1 MASAT
6 DDTDRDATAQVFSR
20 AKGGLYG
27 GPVDTSDLDPNVVA
41 QLMGY
46 RWATSFG
53 GTQPATTITYA
64 FPSSTAAYTSDLT
77 YPSTNELATF
87 QPLNEFQEAAV
98 RTGLALVASYTNLKF
113 QEVAPGTASQ
123 AAFRFAQYT
132 PDPATSEARFPANEG
147 AFKAYQSDSRD
158 TGDMFL
164 GQNSRPTSFA
174 FFGTDHF
181 TTIIHEMGHSF
192 GLKHGHDGTF
202 HGTLAPQVND
212 NEFSVMTYASYFGA
226 NTATGASE
234 ARLGSSPTS
243 YMMYDIAALQVMYGA
258 NFGKVG
264 AKETYRWDKDTGQQ
278 FIGTGAAPNTGVTAT
293 DKIFTTVWT
302 QGATVTYDLREFTQD
317 QVDDLRPGHF
327 LKFSN
332 DQLADL
338 NNAVDAGTAGFIA
351 QGNVY
356 NALLYHGDLRSAV
369 ANLITG
375 IGNDTLIGNDRDNVL
390 TAGDG
395 IDIISTAGGNDTVSG
410 GAGTDTIFF
419 GSGYSVL
426 RDTLADLNGDVVRD
440 FGFGTVDVLG
450 QRFAWSNVDL
460 NLAGTKATIT
470 VDGSIIELNGS
481 FFSGNGAFVV
491 SQRGVGADEHTAV
504 SYVNVLPNL
513 AEGRSVNP
521 ILINGVADKPFMT
534 GDGAVSFTLELKSAV
549 SAFAN
554 TLGVYKIGADGTISD
569 VQVLFA
575 NTLNVAQ
582 GAKTVDLGVLG
593 NGQHFGFFLVQDGA
607 DLFKAPTGTLSFV
620 TPGTNA
626 AANVDIWL
634 PPTLVSSTQGTL
646 SGHQI
651 FHSSAN
657 LNPNA
662 SIQVLSGVQSGGQQL
677 HIGFEDLPMA
687 TGDRDYQDVVVG
699 IHATGDGFFFT

>member
-1 MASAT
+1 M
-6 DDTDRDATAQVFSR
+6 
-20 AKGGLYG
+20 
-27 GPVDTSDLDPNVVA
+27 
-41 QLMGY
+41 
-46 RWATSFG
+46 
-53 GTQPATTITYA
+53 
-64 FPSSTAAYTSDLT
+64 
-77 YPSTNELATF
+77 
-87 QPLNEFQEAAV
+87 
-98 RTGLALVASYTNLKF
+98 
-113 QEVAPGTASQ
+113 EVAPGSASQ
-123 AAFRFAQYT
+123 AAFRFSHYA
-132 PDPATSEARFPANEG
+132 PDPAKSEARFPANEG

-164 GQNSRPTSFA
+164 GQNSRPTSTA
-174 FFGTDHF
+174 YFGTDHF
-181 TTIIHEMGHSF
+181 TTIIHEMGYSF

-212 NEFSVMTYASYFGA
+212 NEFSLMTYVSYFGA
-226 NTATGASE
+226 NTATSASE

-243 YMMYDIAALQVMYGA
+243 YMMYDIAALQAMYGA
-258 NFGKVG
+258 NFDKVG
-264 AKETYRWDKDTGQQ
+264 TRATYRWDKDTGQQ
-278 FIGTGAAPNTGVTAT
+278 FIGSDAAPNTGATAT
-293 DKIFTTVWT
+293 HKTFSTVWT

-327 LKFSN
+327 LKISN

-338 NNAVDAGTAGFIA
+338 NNAVDAGTAGYIA

-356 NALLYHGDLRSAV
+356 NAVLYHGDLRSAV

-390 TAGDG
+390 TAGAG

-410 GAGTDTIFF
+410 GAGADTIFF

-440 FGFGTVDVLG
+440 FGFGTVDVPG
-450 QRFAWSNVDL
+450 QRFAWSSVDL
-460 NLAGTKATIT
+460 NQAGTKATIT
-470 VDGSIIELNGS
+470 VDGSVIELNGS
-481 FFSGNGAFVV
+481 FFSGNGAFIV

-513 AEGRSVNP
+513 AEGRIVNP
-521 ILINGVADKPFMT
+521 ILINGVAYQPFMT
-534 GDGAVSFTLELKSAV
+534 GDGAVRFTLELKSAV

-575 NTLNVAQ
+575 NTLNVAAD
-582 GAKTVDLGVLG
+582 AKTVDLGVLG

-607 DLFKAPTGTLSFV
+607 DLFKAPTCTLSFV
-620 TPGTNA
+620 TPGTNTS
-626 AANVDIWL
+626 ANVHIWL
-634 PPTLVSSTQGTL
+634 PPTLVSSTQGAL

-651 FHSSAN
+651 FHSSAS

-662 SIQVLSGVQSGGQQL
+662 SVQVLSGVQSGGQQL
-677 HIGFEDLPMA
+677 HLRFEDLPMA

-699 IHATGDGFFFT
+699 IHANGDGFFFT